1 MYAMLNHKAAA
12 LERPR
17 PYRDRVLIGWSA
29 VRDEAIEWEVW
40 KNGKTI
46 KSKLKVLRINRV

>member
-29 VRDEAIEWEVW
+29 VRDEAIEWEMW